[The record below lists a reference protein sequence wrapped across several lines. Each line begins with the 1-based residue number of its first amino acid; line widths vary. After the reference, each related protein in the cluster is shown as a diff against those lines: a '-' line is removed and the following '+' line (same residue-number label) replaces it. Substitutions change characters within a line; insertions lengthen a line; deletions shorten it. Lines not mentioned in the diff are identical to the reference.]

1 MFCFFFS
8 SRRRHTRYWRDWS
21 SDVCSSDL
29 KRLDRIE
36 IGGAIGGVETE
47 ADPDGRADKETGKRP
62 AVRENYVHLEPRCEQ
77 IASDD
82 SENDSQNTASLGN
95 ENGLGQELPQNIVA
109 TGTDRFAD
117 ADFLCAFGHAHQ
129 HDVHD
134 ADSCRDQGDE
144 TYDERAHSDIS
155 RDVNKCALERVV
167 AVNLEIVRLVRA

>member
-1 MFCFFFS
+1 DIHFKCGD
-8 SRRRHTRYWRDWS
+8 RPCNALGLWEADWS
-21 SDVCSSDL
+21 AGPPTVL
-29 KRLDRIE
+29 FVAKRLDGIE
-36 IGGAIGGVETE
+36 IGGAIGWVETE
-47 ADPDGRADKETGKRP
+47 ADPDCRTDKKTGKRP

-109 TGTDRFAD
+109 AGTDRFAD

-134 ADSCRDQGDE
+134 ADSCRDTGDE
-144 TYDERAHSDIS
+144 TYDERAHSDIA
-155 RDVNKCALERVV
+155 R
-167 AVNLEIVRLVRA
+167 